1 MQKFPIMDKILEE
14 YGNMGIIY
22 FLLIYIGEYNIKNL
36 QQRFYN
42 LY

>member
-1 MQKFPIMDKILEE
+1 MDKILEE
-14 YGNMGIIY
+14 HTKIGIMY
-22 FLLIYIGEYNIKNL
+22 FLLICIGEYNIKNL